1 MSLKTFFYS
10 VLIIIIIAAIT
21 IFSYYSDINSPA
33 NSAGTPIKFTVS
45 SGEGVKKIGQNLLQA
60 GLIKSEFHFEI
71 YIWQTKSAADMQAGV
86 YQLSSQMTIKEIVA
100 QLTAGKTINEEKEI
114 KVIPGWDLRDIYKYL
129 QEQNVASSSDFYQLA
144 GAPLKKYK
152 SGQLPDYS
160 EKFSIL
166 ADKPK
171 NSNLEGYLFP
181 DTYRVYKNATTKD
194 VIEKMLGNLDAKF
207 TPAMRGEVS
216 RQGETDYQIIILASV
231 IEKEVRDDSDMKM
244 VSGIFWNRLK
254 IGQSLGSDATLSYI
268 LGDNNAA
275 HSLNQTKID
284 SPYNTYR
291 YAGLPPGPICNPS
304 LSAIMAAIYP
314 TATDYYY
321 FLTDPA
327 TGKTIFSKTLAE
339 HNKNKAKYLR

>member
-1 MSLKTFFYS
+1 
-10 VLIIIIIAAIT
+10 
-21 IFSYYSDINSPA
+21 
-33 NSAGTPIKFTVS
+33 
-45 SGEGVKKIGQNLLQA
+45 
-60 GLIKSEFHFEI
+60 
-71 YIWQTKSAADMQAGV
+71 
-86 YQLSSQMTIKEIVA
+86 MTIKEIVA